1 MEIWKADPR
10 FTKYVPTTA
19 AEAVG
24 RYVRCRTNGLAAMM
38 IPECL
43 IECSRG
49 LSENELDKFEQW
61 VINPQ
66 ADLSNVDLVEVTAIR
81 EANDDLWVEAVDRVN
96 GKIDKAN
103 ASVYEVTNKLEALD
117 CDDDEKM
124 MSADDEKVISRGG
137 FPH

>member
-10 FTKYVPTTA
+10 FTNYVPTTA

-49 LSENELDKFEQW
+49 LTSAELDKFEKW

-103 ASVYEVTNKLEALD
+103 ASVYEGTNKLEALD

-124 MSADDEKVISRGG
+124 VEADDEKLVSRGG